1 MSPSRWIVTGALV
14 GAIGVGLGAF
24 GAHVLGDLLARL
36 GYSGEDAIR
45 RMANHETA
53 VRYQMWHALAIVFVG
68 LALTVRPSAAWNAAG
83 WAFLFGVLVFCGFL
97 YALVV
102 VGPNFRWFG
111 MIVPFGGVSLIVGWV
126 LLAIGAWGMPDR
138 LAD

>member
-1 MSPSRWIVTGALV
+1 MSPARWIAIGAVL
-14 GAIGVGLGAF
+14 GAIGVALGAF

-36 GYSGEDAIR
+36 EYTGDDALR

-53 VRYQMWHALAIVFVG
+53 VRYQMWHALAIVLVG
-68 LALTVRPSAAWNAAG
+68 IVLTIRPSAAWNAAG
-83 WAFLFGVLVFCGFL
+83 WAFLIGVLVFCGFL

-111 MIVPFGGVSLIVGWV
+111 AIVPIGGVSLIAGWV
-126 LLAIGAWGMPDR
+126 LLAIGAWGMQSR
-138 LAD
+138 IAD